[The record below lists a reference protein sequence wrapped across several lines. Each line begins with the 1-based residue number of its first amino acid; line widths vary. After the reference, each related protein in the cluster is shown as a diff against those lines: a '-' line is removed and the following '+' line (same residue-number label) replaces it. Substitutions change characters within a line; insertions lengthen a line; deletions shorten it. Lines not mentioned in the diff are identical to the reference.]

1 MGPRAVLELEDS
13 PRGPHPCIRSVSDAV
28 QGIIHH
34 SITKKSRIWT
44 LLMGSHTGPYQTS
57 LFCRRFLSDSL
68 LVNSSDISVSGS
80 CCLNCSQRTAPI
92 TQLRLQYF
100 ESLATFSKHW
110 IAAIWQLLRC
120 STYLP
125 RLTVS
130 TTSCYFVDWQRLQ
143 SSYGIRSTV
152 LDWFTSYLEQRVQYV
167 RFTGRS
173 STYPFNVAM
182 RGAAR
187 FGLWTN
193 PFSFIYC

>member
-1 MGPRAVLELEDS
+1 
-13 PRGPHPCIRSVSDAV
+13 
-28 QGIIHH
+28 
-34 SITKKSRIWT
+34 
-44 LLMGSHTGPYQTS
+44 MGSHTGPYQTS

-130 TTSCYFVDWQRLQ
+130 TTSCYFQARREPAGAPGQTTFRAPPHPLPFFPL
-143 SSYGIRSTV
+143 SSPSLPTLSPAAKRPP
-152 LDWFTSYLEQRVQYV
+152 QK
-167 RFTGRS
+167 
-173 STYPFNVAM
+173 
-182 RGAAR
+182 RGS
-187 FGLWTN
+187 GDLSPGKT
-193 PFSFIYC
+193 